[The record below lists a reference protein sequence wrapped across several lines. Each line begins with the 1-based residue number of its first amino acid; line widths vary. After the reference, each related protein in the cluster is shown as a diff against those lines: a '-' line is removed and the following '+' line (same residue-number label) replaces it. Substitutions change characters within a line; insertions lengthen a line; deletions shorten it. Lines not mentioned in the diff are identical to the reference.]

1 MIVLSPS
8 AHVGSGNHGD
18 MVMIHHGKRHY
29 DYAFILEKLMLF
41 SIRVSKSLDPNQE
54 RYSVGPDLGPNCL
67 QRLSVDDKSR
77 R

>member
-1 MIVLSPS
+1 
-8 AHVGSGNHGD
+8 
-18 MVMIHHGKRHY
+18 
-29 DYAFILEKLMLF
+29 MLF
-41 SIRVSKSLDPNQE
+41 SIRVSKSLDQNQE